1 MSPAASEGAL
11 YADLIVEAFE
21 RHGDRE
27 AFVHGDRRLTY
38 AEAKDFTARLV
49 QVLARHGVGRG
60 SAVAALSP
68 NAPEAWLLQAAAYL
82 VGASFSGLHPLGSVD
97 DHVRLCDDAGVAL
110 LLVHPRF
117 AEVGAA
123 VSERAPSVH
132 TVLTIGPSELGRDV
146 REACAAESG
155 GRLVRDPAIEPE
167 DTAWLQYTGGTTGRP
182 KGVMLPQR
190 ALTQQALSWL
200 ASYGVPE
207 QPRYLAAAPIT
218 HAAVLPLLPTL
229 LRGGCVVL
237 HEAFDPEAF
246 LRTVQDEHISY
257 AFGVPTMLGALVET
271 ARHGTYDLGALR
283 TFAYG
288 AAPASPALVQEAQEV
303 FGPVLLQ
310 GYGQTESGGFIS
322 SLRPDEHIPGQLTSC
337 GRPAVGVRLQLHD
350 AEGREVPSGEPGE
363 IVLRSRAVM
372 TGYLHL
378 PEETAQALRGGW
390 LHTGDIGRFDERGFL
405 HIVDRAKDMVITG
418 GFNVY
423 PREVED
429 VLTGHPGVA
438 GAAVVGVPDDRW
450 GEAVR
455 AYVVLRREATA
466 TADELI
472 ALVRRQKGP
481 VHAPKSVVFVP
492 ELPTT
497 AVGKIDKKVLRDLT
511 WAGRDRQVN

>member
-1 MSPAASEGAL
+1 MTPAAAQGAL
-11 YADLIVEAFE
+11 YADLIVEALE

-27 AFVHGDRRLTY
+27 AFVHGDRRMTY
-38 AEAKDFTARLV
+38 AQARDLTARLV
-49 QVLARHGVGRG
+49 QVLVRHGIGRG

-82 VGASFSGLHPLGSVD
+82 VGATFSGLHPLGSVE
-97 DHVRLCDDAGVAL
+97 DHVRLCEDAGVAL
-110 LLVHPRF
+110 LLVHPRV

-123 VSERAPSVH
+123 VSERAPNVR
-132 TVLTIGPSELGRDV
+132 TVLTIGPCELGRDIGA
-146 REACAAESG
+146 ACAAERG
-155 GRLVRDPAIEPE
+155 GRLVRDPAIGPE

-190 ALTQQALSWL
+190 ALAQQALSWL

-207 QPRYLAAAPIT
+207 RPRYLAAAPIT

-237 HEAFDPEAF
+237 HESFDPDAF

-257 AFGVPTMLGALVET
+257 AFGVPTMLRALVET
-271 ARHGTYDLGALR
+271 ARAGRYDLDALR

-288 AAPASPALVQEAQEV
+288 AAPASPALLEQAQDV
-303 FGPVLLQ
+303 LGPVLLQ
-310 GYGQTESGGFIS
+310 GYAQTEAGGFIA
-322 SLRPDEHIPGQLTSC
+322 SLRPDEHVAGQLTSC
-337 GRPAVGVRLQLHD
+337 GRPAAGVLLALHD
-350 AEGREVPSGEPGE
+350 ADGREVAPGERGE
-363 IVLRSRAVM
+363 IVLRSRGVM
-372 TGYLHL
+372 TGYLGL

-390 LHTGDIGRFDERGFL
+390 LHTGDVGRFDERGFL

-423 PREVED
+423 PREIED
-429 VLTGHPGVA
+429 VLDGHPGVA
-438 GAAVVGVPDDRW
+438 GSAVVGVPDDRW

-455 AYVVLRREATA
+455 AYVVLRGQPSVTA
-466 TADELI
+466 QELI
-472 ALVRRQKGP
+472 ALVRARKGP

-497 AVGKIDKKVLRDLT
+497 AVGKIDKKALRDRT
-511 WAGRDRQVN
+511 